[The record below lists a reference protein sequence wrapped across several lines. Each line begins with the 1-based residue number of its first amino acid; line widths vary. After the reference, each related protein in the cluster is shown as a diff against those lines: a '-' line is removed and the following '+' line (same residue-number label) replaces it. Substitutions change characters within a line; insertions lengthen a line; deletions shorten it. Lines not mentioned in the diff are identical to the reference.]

1 MSIVGPRP
9 ALPAEVNRYEPW
21 HRRRLEAR
29 PGLTCLWQISGR
41 SHIGFDEWM
50 RLDLEYL
57 RTRSL
62 WTDLMIVAKTIPAVM
77 TRRGA
82 Y

>member
-1 MSIVGPRP
+1 
-9 ALPAEVNRYEPW
+9 
-21 HRRRLEAR
+21 
-29 PGLTCLWQISGR
+29 
-41 SHIGFDEWM
+41 M